1 MQITELRIDDRSK
14 LCAVRTNKFKRNSL
28 FLTRVLDIDP
38 ETTPCDVVLCR
49 VLGRQTVD
57 SPSSAALSRRCEEL
71 YGAEPDC
78 FVNFLGDKLIMVLY
92 ADFVSDSVMG
102 GGDGIIRGTM
112 SLLASIWRAPVLD
125 KTGLFPADEVARA
138 RQGVCNDIRS
148 SENDPGAYA
157 SRKCRELTCAGY
169 PQGYSVKV
177 DDVDRVTPERLTERY
192 RELLSG
198 SFGAFYVGDSPELV
212 AKLLPAYFGAGCVG
226 GFTPLNPRPVLTH
239 GGVQRV
245 DEVRRV
251 GQGKLCMAFHGAALM
266 QNKDDYYATLMS
278 VEVFGGSPV
287 AKLFMNVRERLGL
300 CYHCSAVYNKLGG
313 IIYVSS
319 GVAPENRE
327 RAEREI
333 LAQLDELQKGNI
345 TDAELRAAR
354 LSLIN
359 SARQI
364 EDNPYSVWSFSEH
377 RLRLGLDCSLERHIE
392 RIGRV
397 TAAEIQRATASW
409 TLGVEFFLHPDGECA
424 DVSDGGDDE
433 TCGNEEGEYED

>member
-1 MQITELRIDDRSK
+1 MRITELRMDDHSK
-14 LCAVRTNKFKRNSL
+14 LCAVRTNRFKRSSL

-49 VLGRQTVD
+49 VLGRRTAD
-57 SPSSAALSRRCEEL
+57 YPSSAALSRRCEEL
-71 YGAEPDC
+71 YGAVVDC

-92 ADFVSDSVMG
+92 ADFVSDTVMS
-102 GGDGIIRGTM
+102 GGDAILRGVT
-112 SLLASIWRAPVLD
+112 SLLASIWRTPVLD
-125 KTGLFPADEVARA
+125 ENGLLPADEVAHA
-138 RQGVCNDIRS
+138 KQGVCNDIRA

-157 SRKCRELTCAGY
+157 SRKCRELACAGH
-169 PQGYSVKV
+169 PQGYSVKA
-177 DDVDRVTPERLTERY
+177 DDVKRVTPERLTARY
-192 RELLSG
+192 RELLLG
-198 SFGAFYVGDSPELV
+198 GFGAFYVGDSPEL
-212 AKLLPAYFGAGCVG
+212 AAELLPTYFGGGCVG
-226 GFTPLNPRPVLTH
+226 DFTLLDPRPVLPC

-245 DEVRRV
+245 DEARQV

-266 QNKDDYYATLMS
+266 QATDDYYATLMA
-278 VEVFGGSPV
+278 VEVFGGSPS
-287 AKLFMNVRERLGL
+287 AKLFVNVRERLGL

-333 LAQLDELQKGNI
+333 LAQLDELKAGNI
-345 TDAELRAAR
+345 TDAELCAAR

-377 RLRLGLDCSLERHIE
+377 RLRLGLDCSLGRHIE
-392 RIGRV
+392 RMSRV
-397 TAAEIQRATASW
+397 TVAEIQRVVASW
-409 TLGVEFFLHPDGECA
+409 TLGVEFFLYPNGGTEMSDDGDNEICE
-424 DVSDGGDDE
+424 G
-433 TCGNEEGEYED
+433 EEGEYDD